1 MMLPM
6 APVTFKLAGATY
18 MDVHKAGGGIHY
30 TVEHTGKA
38 SEDDLYRSLQS
49 RLMTMRQ
56 TGLVVIFSYFLN

>member
-1 MMLPM
+1 
-6 APVTFKLAGATY
+6 

-56 TGLVVIFSYFLN
+56 TGTYISKGNNVGWV